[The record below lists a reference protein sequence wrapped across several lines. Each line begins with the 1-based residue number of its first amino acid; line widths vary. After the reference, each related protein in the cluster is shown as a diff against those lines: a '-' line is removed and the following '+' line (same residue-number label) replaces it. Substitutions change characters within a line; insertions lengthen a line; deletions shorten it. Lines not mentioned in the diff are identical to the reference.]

1 MICVASDDGTVDGRA
16 GFMRGYA
23 GYVDPLIR
31 RLRCDVANV
40 GQMVSHSDQMDSERV
55 AGLMPQQ
62 SF

>member
-1 MICVASDDGTVDGRA
+1 MTGQWTDGR
-16 GFMRGYA
+16 GSCGRGYA

-55 AGLMPQQ
+55 AGFMSQQ